1 MKDFIAYHEAGH
13 AVACLQERFKF
24 HHVTIIEDIES
35 NTLGHLLLS
44 NLKLESDFFD
54 SDKVRLKTER
64 YIKMCLAGPIAETR
78 FTKVI
83 NNTVA
88 NKDFM
93 NSFQVALNLFGDIKV
108 VNAFMDF
115 MLVKTKYD
123 LINSATWKEIK
134 LVAKELNK
142 RKTLSYKE
150 VLEILPDYK

>member
-24 HHVTIIEDIES
+24 HHVTIIEDTES

-44 NLKLESDFFD
+44 NLKIESAFLD
-54 SDKVRLKTER
+54 SDKVRLKVER
-64 YIKMCLAGPIAETR
+64 YIKMCLAGSIAETR

-83 NNTVA
+83 NNIGA
-88 NKDFM
+88 SKDFM
-93 NSFQVALNLFGDIKV
+93 DSFQIAANMFGDIKV

-134 LVAKELNK
+134 LVAKELIK
-142 RKTLSYKE
+142 RKTLSYKD